1 MPKDGSSALFTRNP
15 YDYRSRCTRPESIC
29 ENIKS
34 LGWSNAFDALLS
46 RRQTADADR
55 VYKESLSEDYHA
67 WRADIKIVG
76 RVKARQSFIEGFER
90 GLRDLEGIN
99 LAGKP

>member
-15 YDYRSRCTRPESIC
+15 YDYRSRCSQPETIC

-46 RRQTADADR
+46 KHRTDAAR
-55 VYKESLSEDYHA
+55 AYKVSLDDDYPE
-67 WRADIKIVG
+67 WRADIRIIG
-76 RVKARQSFIEGFER
+76 REKARQSFIEGFER
-90 GLRDLEGIN
+90 GIEDLKDID